1 MKKIKKIPLKYL
13 ILVVTLIV
21 GLIGVGVYTTY
32 SYYSYNY
39 SVNNVVKIN
48 TVNTIDKVITLDEG
62 HVVGVLPGESISIEL
77 NITNS
82 TSNKLNYACWYELI
96 DGSLD
101 NVRATQNAATSGTI
115 SAKETINRMVYIYND
130 GTSEVVLNVGAS
142 GTEDNNLSLPSTK
155 NLITTIE

>member
-1 MKKIKKIPLKYL
+1 MKKIKKIPLRYV
-13 ILVVTLIV
+13 ILVIVLIV
-21 GLIGVGVYTTY
+21 CIIGAGIYTTY

-48 TVNTIDKVITLDEG
+48 TVNEISKVVTLDEG
-62 HVVGVLPGESISIEL
+62 HVVGVLPGERVSIEL

-82 TSNKLNYACWYELI
+82 TSKTLNYACWYELI

-101 NVRATQNAATSGTI
+101 SVRATQNAATSGTI
-115 SAKETINRMVYIYND
+115 SASTTLNRIIRIYNN

>member
-1 MKKIKKIPLKYL
+1 MKKIKKIPLRYV
-13 ILVVTLIV
+13 ILVIVLIV
-21 GLIGVGVYTTY
+21 CIIGAGIYTTY

-48 TVNTIDKVITLDEG
+48 TVNEISKVVTLDEG
-62 HVVGVLPGESISIEL
+62 HVVGVLSGERVSIEL

-82 TSNKLNYACWYELI
+82 TSKTLNYACWYELI
-96 DGSLD
+96 VGSLD
-101 NVRATQNAATSGTI
+101 GVRVTQNAATSGTI
-115 SAKETINRMVYIYND
+115 SANETINRMVYIVNY
-130 GTSEVVLNVGAS
+130 GPSEVVLNVGAS

>member
-21 GLIGVGVYTTY
+21 CLIGAGIYTTY

-48 TVNTIDKVITLDEG
+48 TVNEISKVVTLDEG
-62 HVVGVLPGESISIEL
+62 HVVGVLPGERVSIEL

-82 TSNKLNYACWYELI
+82 TSKTLNYACWYELI

-101 NVRATQNAATSGTI
+101 SVRATQNAATSGTI
-115 SAKETINRMVYIYND
+115 SASETINRMVYIYND
-130 GTSEVVLNVGAS
+130 GSSVVVLNVGAS

>member
-1 MKKIKKIPLKYL
+1 MKKIKKIPLRYV
-13 ILVVTLIV
+13 ILAIVLIV
-21 GLIGVGVYTTY
+21 CIVGAGIYTTY

-48 TVNTIDKVITLDEG
+48 TVNTINKVITLDEG
-62 HVVGVLPGESISIEL
+62 HVVGVLPGESVSIEL

-82 TSNKLNYACWYELI
+82 TSNTLNYACWYELI
-96 DGSLD
+96 DGSLT

-115 SAKETINRMVYIYND
+115 SASETINRIVYIYNN

-155 NLITTIE
+155 NLITTTE

>member
-1 MKKIKKIPLKYL
+1 MKKIKKIPLRYA
-13 ILVVTLIV
+13 ILAIVLIV
-21 GLIGVGVYTTY
+21 CIVGAGIYTTY

-39 SVNNVVKIN
+39 SVNNVVNIN
-48 TVNTIDKVITLDEG
+48 TVNTINKVITLDEG
-62 HVVGVLPGESISIEL
+62 HVVGVLPGESVSIEL

-82 TSNKLNYACWYELI
+82 TSNTLNYACWYELI
-96 DGSLD
+96 DGSLT

-115 SAKETINRMVYIYND
+115 SASETINRIVYIYND

-155 NLITTIE
+155 NLITTTE

>member
-1 MKKIKKIPLKYL
+1 MKKIKKIPLRYA
-13 ILVVTLIV
+13 ILAIVLIV
-21 GLIGVGVYTTY
+21 CIVGAGIYTTY

-48 TVNTIDKVITLDEG
+48 TVNTINKVITLDEG
-62 HVVGVLPGESISIEL
+62 HVVGVLPGESVSIEL

-82 TSNKLNYACWYELI
+82 TSNTLNYACWYELI
-96 DGSLD
+96 DGSLT

-115 SAKETINRMVYIYND
+115 SASVTINRIVYIYND

-155 NLITTIE
+155 NLITTTE

>member
-1 MKKIKKIPLKYL
+1 MKKIKKIPLRYV
-13 ILVVTLIV
+13 ILVIVLIV
-21 GLIGVGVYTTY
+21 CIIGAGIYTTY

-48 TVNTIDKVITLDEG
+48 TINTIDKVITLDEG
-62 HVVGVLPGESISIEL
+62 HVVGVLPGERVSIEL

-82 TSNKLNYACWYELI
+82 TSKTLNYACWYELI
-96 DGSLD
+96 NGSLTS
-101 NVRATQNAATSGTI
+101 VKVTQNAATSGTI
-115 SAKETINRMVYIYND
+115 SANTTLNRIIRIYNN

-142 GTEDNNLSLPSTK
+142 GAEDNNLSLPSTK